1 MTSPHGVSGLH
12 SNDIHNPSGYAH
24 GIMNIIFVYTDTP
37 LVVMFYLLHVYVQ
50 CVHVC
55 ICTVCM
61 YMYVYVQCVY
71 TCMYMYNVYMYNI
84 YYILISMYY
93 ISL

>member
-71 TCMYMYNVYMYNI
+71 VQCVHVCICTMCIYMYVYVQCI
-84 YYILISMYY
+84 HV
-93 ISL
+93 